1 MAGNALCPVISMSAS
16 ADSARSVAKGRVGV
30 PYDRFELHP
39 LSMKKNLD
47 GACAGNLEG
56 ALHWNGRQIPA
67 R

>member
-1 MAGNALCPVISMSAS
+1 MSAS